1 MQTTLHE
8 EASQLSGAV
17 CLFEHD
23 LQQPIKGGLA
33 RAPPAS
39 QPLKR
44 NLLSPPPISLCC
56 AVSIKSTTAADVRVK
71 THLP

>member
-23 LQQPIKGGLA
+23 LQQPE
-33 RAPPAS
+33 
-39 QPLKR
+39 
-44 NLLSPPPISLCC
+44 
-56 AVSIKSTTAADVRVK
+56 
-71 THLP
+71 